1 MRGTFRLGAVFRARQ
16 AQEDAAKAEVVRART
31 RTHAAAKLARMYEDE
46 LGETTTPDEGVAQSI
61 LASLAARRSLAAGLQ
76 AARAAVAEAERDTGE
91 KMAELAEAAKRR
103 RAVEL
108 LAERHDEQL
117 KREAQAA
124 DQRAVDEL
132 AVTGGQ
138 RAAAREVRS

>member
-1 MRGTFRLGAVFRARQ
+1 MTRPFRLTSVFRARQ

-31 RTHAAAKLARMYEDE
+31 RTRAATKLARLYENE
-46 LGETTTPDEGVAQSI
+46 LGETTMPAEGVAQAI
-61 LASLAARRSLAAGLQ
+61 LASLAARRSLAAGLHT
-76 AARAAVAEAERDTGE
+76 ARQAVADAERHTAE

-108 LAERHDEQL
+108 LAERHEEQV

-132 AVTGGQ
+132 AVTGAQ
-138 RAAAREVRS
+138 RTAAREVRS